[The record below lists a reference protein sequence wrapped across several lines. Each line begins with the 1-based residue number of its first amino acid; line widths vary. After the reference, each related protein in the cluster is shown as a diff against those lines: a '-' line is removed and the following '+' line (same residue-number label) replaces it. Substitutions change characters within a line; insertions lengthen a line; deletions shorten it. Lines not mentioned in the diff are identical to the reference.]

1 MTSNPEPTMFVSQAA
16 AVAGGRGGAFL
27 SIDAVEHRRRQAAGV
42 GAVTSLSTLDALL
55 NLPLGS
61 PIPRHALGHREVER
75 LRPMRGLVTHGG
87 DGVRR
92 LLAPVATVSLVVVSR
107 ARWREGLVAATAFAP
122 FASRVL
128 LLPRAPRRELTAKLC
143 EADLC
148 GVGVWVGTVD
158 EHDVLLP
165 PEPWRR
171 HYWKAAGWCFTER
184 AYAAYLDTT
193 ASVGGE
199 RR

>member
-1 MTSNPEPTMFVSQAA
+1 MTSSTMFVPQAA
-16 AVAGGRGGAFL
+16 TVIGGRGDAFVTV
-27 SIDAVEHRRRQAAGV
+27 DPVEHQRRQDAGV
-42 GAVTSLSTLDALL
+42 GAVTDLATLVVLL

-61 PIPRHALGHREVER
+61 LIPWHALGHREVRR
-75 LRPMRGLVTHGG
+75 LRPIRGAVTNDG
-87 DGVRR
+87 DGVCR

-107 ARWREGLVAATAFAP
+107 SRWREGLIAAAAFAP

-143 EADLC
+143 EADFY

-171 HYWKAAGWCFTER
+171 RYFRAAGWRFTER
-184 AYAAYLDTT
+184 AYAAYLRTT
-193 ASVGGE
+193 AFVGGE
-199 RR
+199 LR